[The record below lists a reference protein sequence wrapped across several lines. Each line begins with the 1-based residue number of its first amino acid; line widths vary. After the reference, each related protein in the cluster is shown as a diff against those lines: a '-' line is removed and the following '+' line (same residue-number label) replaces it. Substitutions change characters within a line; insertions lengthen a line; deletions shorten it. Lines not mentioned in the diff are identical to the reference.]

1 MVAKQHKG
9 VAADLADAGLS
20 FHFRRTTV
28 AIAIAAVLTGATAVP
43 VAAQES
49 AEDAVVD
56 EVVTYGKFRRS
67 LIDALGT
74 KRDSTS
80 VVEAISAEDI
90 GKLPDSSIAES
101 LARLPGLAGER
112 RNGRTSGISVRGFR
126 EDFIGS
132 TLNGRELLGIGD
144 NRGVEYDLYP
154 AEIIS
159 GVVVYKTPNA
169 TQTTQGIGGVV
180 DLRTV
185 RPLDSESYFVVN
197 ANYEQNDLESGNP
210 DFDDSGH
217 RLAVSL
223 AHNFMDDRL
232 GVAFAAATTESPSQ
246 EQYFRGWGYPTAD
259 AHAPGNVILGGH
271 DSYVRSGV
279 LERDTLSGVVQF
291 DPTENLSV
299 TFDALY
305 IDFQEEKVF
314 RGVEE
319 AGAQWGAADYAV
331 TGTDNGLVTDGNF
344 TGFHSVVRNDA
355 EDYSGELVTF
365 GLNVRFDVTDN
376 WTVGVDGSYGEADKT
391 ITNIE
396 SYSGVGRSGFADRP
410 ATGRTWTMTGTGAIY
425 SPHPTD
431 APVDLSDFNTI
442 RLAGPQAWGGSL
454 APVEEYNAVASDG
467 TPMTYFNA
475 QDGFVNEP
483 VFDEDLTTIKLDARR
498 EIDGSFFS
506 GIDFGVQY
514 SERSKSKFNGGYSL
528 TSPAFPNDEPIPE
541 QYRVG
546 TVDMSFLGLGSVV
559 AYDGLG
565 LYRDD
570 YYLKTPANSIET
582 SRFGDTYTVE
592 EEVTTG
598 FVAVDFNSE
607 WGSVPV
613 TGNLGVQY
621 VMTDQ
626 TATGFD
632 SFTGADLYVSETPV
646 SDGDDYDHVLP
657 SLNVNFEVWDA
668 TFIRFAASKTL
679 SRSRIDEM
687 RPNNQ
692 VSFGFNAGAV
702 TSTDPNNS
710 AWSGSSGNSKLR
722 PYESDNLDLAF
733 DWYFADD
740 GLVSVAVFYKDL
752 VNWHQNSA
760 YITDFS
766 QFYIPGYHQVPD
778 PNDPNVILTPA
789 TMLGRVAYTED
800 GLQGDVTGVELQT
813 QLPFRV
819 FADALDGFGIIAAAA
834 FNDGEFENDAR
845 IPGLSENSYNLTLY
859 YERGPFQARV
869 AWTERDDFL
878 TETRGISLS
887 LVPTI
892 DQGAELL
899 DAQISYD
906 FALDSWSNFL
916 DGLTI
921 SVQAQNITDED
932 TVQAN
937 IGDSR
942 QVTLYQAFGANYLIG
957 LNYKFQ

>member
-1 MVAKQHKG
+1 MVTKQHEG
-9 VAADLADAGLS
+9 RAADSADVRFSIRSRRSTLSLAVAAALS
-20 FHFRRTTV
+20 GAMLV
-28 AIAIAAVLTGATAVP
+28 PPAV
-43 VAAQES
+43 AQET
-49 AEDAVVD
+49 ADETID

-67 LIDALGT
+67 LVDAIGT
-74 KRDSTS
+74 KRDSTAI
-80 VVEAISAEDI
+80 VEAINAEDI

-101 LARLPGLAGER
+101 LARLPGLSGER

-126 EDFIGS
+126 EDYIAS

-169 TQTTQGIGGVV
+169 TQTTQGIGGIV

-197 ANYEQNDLESGNP
+197 ANYEQNDLESANP

-223 AHNFMDDRL
+223 AHNFADDRL
-232 GVAFAAATTESPSQ
+232 GLALAAATTESPSQ
-246 EQYFRGWGYPTAD
+246 EQYFRGWGYPTEGNGD
-259 AHAPGNVILGGH
+259 AILGGH

-279 LERDTLSGVVQF
+279 LERDTFSGVLQF
-291 DPTENLSV
+291 DPTDNLSM

-305 IDFQEEKVF
+305 IDFKEDKVF

-319 AGAQWGAADYAV
+319 GGAQWGTGNYTV
-331 TGTDNGLVTDGNF
+331 TDTDDGLVTAGYFDDF
-344 TGFHSVVRNDA
+344 RSVVRNDA
-355 EDYSGELVTF
+355 ESLAGELMTF
-365 GLNVRFDVTDN
+365 GLNLRFDLTDN
-376 WTVGVDGSYGEADKT
+376 WSIGADLSYGEADKT

-396 SYSGVGRSGFADRP
+396 SYSGVGRSGLSTQGP
-410 ATGRTWTMTGTGAIY
+410 ATGRTWTMTGTGALY
-425 SPHPTD
+425 SPHPTV

-454 APVEEYNAVASDG
+454 APVVEYQNAVASDG
-467 TPMTYFNA
+467 SILQPSNA

-483 VFDEDLTTIKLDARR
+483 VFDEDLTTIRLDARR
-498 EIDGSFFS
+498 ELDGSFFS

-528 TSPAFPNDEPIPE
+528 TAPSFPNDEAIPD

-546 TVDMSFLGLGSVV
+546 TADMSFLGLGSVV

-565 LYRDD
+565 LYRDG
-570 YYLKTPANSIET
+570 YYLRTPANSIET
-582 SRFGDTYTVE
+582 ARYGDTYTVE
-592 EEVTTG
+592 EEITIG

-607 WGSVPV
+607 LGDVPV
-613 TGNLGVQY
+613 TGNVGLQY
-621 VMTDQ
+621 VLTDQ

-632 SFTGADLYVSETPV
+632 SFTGSDQFVDATPV
-646 SDGDDYDHVLP
+646 SDGDDYDHLLP
-657 SLNVNFEVWDA
+657 SVNVNFEVADGG
-668 TFIRFAASKTL
+668 FIRLGASKTI
-679 SRSRIDEM
+679 SRSRIDQM
-687 RPNNQ
+687 KPNNS
-692 VSFGFNAGAV
+692 VSFGFNVGAV

-710 AWSGSSGNSKLR
+710 AWSGNAGNAKLR

-740 GLVSVAVFYKDL
+740 GLVSAALFYKDL
-752 VNWHQNSA
+752 VNWNRGGA
-760 YITDFS
+760 YIDDFS
-766 QFYIPGYHQVPD
+766 QFYIPGYHQVQD
-778 PNDPNVILTPA
+778 PNDPNNYLTPA
-789 TMLGRVAYTED
+789 TMLGRVSYTEG
-800 GLQGDVTGVELQT
+800 GLKGDMTGLELQA

-819 FADALDGFGIIAAAA
+819 FADVLDGFGIIAAAA
-834 FNDGEFENDAR
+834 FNEGEFDDGSA
-845 IPGLSENSYNLTLY
+845 IPGLSEQSYNLTLY
-859 YERGPFQARV
+859 YERGPFQARI
-869 AWTERDDFL
+869 AGTKRDSFL

-887 LVPTI
+887 LVPAV

-899 DAQISYD
+899 DAQLSYD
-906 FALDSWSNFL
+906 FAMDSWSNFL

-921 SVQAQNITDED
+921 SLQAQNITDED
-932 TVQAN
+932 TVQSN
-937 IGDSR
+937 IGDAR
-942 QVTLYQAFGANYLIG
+942 QVTLYQAFGANYLVG
-957 LNYKFQ
+957 LNYKFD